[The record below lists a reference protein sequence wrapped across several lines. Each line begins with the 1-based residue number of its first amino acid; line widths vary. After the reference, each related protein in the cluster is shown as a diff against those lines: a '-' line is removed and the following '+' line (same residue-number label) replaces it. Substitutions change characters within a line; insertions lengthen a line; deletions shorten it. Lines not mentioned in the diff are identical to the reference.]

1 MSIDEYAK
9 LSDEELIRVYR
20 DGDSKAAD
28 YLIDRNR
35 DLVRMKTAS
44 MRIFGIEESELIQE
58 GMIGLFRAT
67 QDYDCGRDASF
78 RTFASLCVERRMYS
92 YIRDHGR
99 KKNMPLNTAISIYQT
114 IGGDGNN
121 EDGGDNSRKLE
132 DILSSSNVTNP
143 GSGTQELNPED
154 KVLSDERMS
163 ELSSDIE
170 ESLSDFELDVLNL
183 MITGM
188 GYIEIAHVLN
198 RDGKSVDNAIQRL
211 RGKIRKIVKKR
222 G

>member
-1 MSIDEYAK
+1 M
-9 LSDEELIRVYR
+9 
-20 DGDSKAAD
+20 
-28 YLIDRNR
+28 
-35 DLVRMKTAS
+35 
-44 MRIFGIEESELIQE
+44 
-58 GMIGLFRAT
+58 LFR
-67 QDYDCGRDASF
+67 S
-78 RTFASLCVERRMYS
+78 
-92 YIRDHGR
+92 
-99 KKNMPLNTAISIYQT
+99 
-114 IGGDGNN
+114 GGDGNN

-183 MITGM
+183 MLTGM